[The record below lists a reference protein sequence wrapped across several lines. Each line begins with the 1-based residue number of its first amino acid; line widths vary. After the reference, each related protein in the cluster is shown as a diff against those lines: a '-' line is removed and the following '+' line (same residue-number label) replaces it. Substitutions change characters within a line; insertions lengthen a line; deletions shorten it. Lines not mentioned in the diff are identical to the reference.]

1 MSEPN
6 ASAVLDLFLPVVA
19 EWFRRTFGEPSPVQ
33 VQGWP
38 VIASGQHTLL
48 VAPTGSGKTLAAF
61 LLGLDRLWRTASET
75 DTVRVLY
82 VSPLRALS
90 YDISRNLELPLREV
104 PRVASELGVS
114 LPRLRLAVRT
124 GDTSSR
130 DRGRLLRQPPHI
142 LITTPESLHLLLTSQ
157 GRQIL
162 RRVEWCIVD
171 EWHALCPN
179 KRGVFLT
186 LLLERLAWWAGR
198 DFQRVGLSATL
209 RPVEAAASMLAG
221 TGRSMTIVDLG
232 QSRPLDVAVL
242 APAADSAL
250 LQETSVWPAIESA
263 TLHLIEQHT
272 STLVFT
278 NNRRAAERMSA
289 RLRENW
295 EVGAGDAEDP
305 HAIPVRSHH
314 GSLSLEVRRQTEQQL
329 KAGQLR
335 AVVATASLELGLD
348 IGSVDLVCQI
358 ESPGSIWRAW
368 QRLGRS
374 GHRVGAVCKGRFLAK
389 TASDLVELA
398 ALVRAM
404 RQGILEETT
413 TPPNCLDVLA
423 QQIVAMVAMDAWP
436 VAELRQVIRRAWP
449 YRQLP
454 DTALENVLRMLSA
467 RWPGLDSALWRPRL
481 AWDRASD
488 TLYPLPGSQHLAL
501 VNGGTIPD
509 TGQYKVI
516 LADTG
521 VVLGTLDEE
530 FVYERRLGDVFVLG
544 TGVWRIED
552 IGAQEVVVRRTSPH
566 EPAVMPFWRGERLG
580 RSWELGL
587 AVGRLLRELRNRLHD
602 RDCLDWLGRECG
614 LEPHAARQLW
624 DYVHRQLEQTGV
636 VPCEDTIL
644 VEAFPDEMGDWY
656 LAVLSPFGQRWHFTL
671 RLALESWWKERYGCA
686 APAVHHDDGVLIRL
700 LDTGELPVDV
710 LHELMPERVEKD
722 VLASLGSCAF
732 FAIRFRQNAM
742 RSLLLPRLHPQ
753 RRTPLWLQRL
763 KARNLL
769 QLVERCPDFPV
780 VMETYRECLNEH
792 LDVPRLRQVLEKIRN
807 GEIAVRR
814 IVHDFP
820 SPFAAQL
827 RFQFTGAFMYD
838 YDRVEPAQRSPA
850 VNVEPLRQLLA
861 PATPESIDE
870 TALITAQQTLD
881 FPIRSEH
888 ELAEWLRRRGDTLPD
903 EIPAEQQPRLQ
914 RLIEQKRVVLWQ
926 IPCQFWQPQR
936 WIAAEDLPLYRT
948 AFGEANDLAQA
959 DGDADRPRQA
969 EVESA
974 WREILRRFLNQRATT
989 SVEEIQQ
996 RYPIPAGWL
1005 HHTLQSWV
1013 SEGWLCAL
1021 QEPDG
1026 NTRYVRRQLRELAA
1040 RQQHL
1045 RRRAAFHEVSMLQF
1059 ARFLLHWQGLAGVE
1073 KHRGVEGL
1081 RQVLRRLQ
1089 GLWLAWQWWEPLLL
1103 RPRLPDYQPAWLN
1116 HLVQSGEWLWLTR
1129 SPNHA
1134 DKAEASFRLGECEV
1148 AFLPR
1153 SDADYASLLHGEVT
1167 PELSAEALQVQ
1178 QLLKERGASF
1188 VVDLARYSGQSPGRI
1203 RRALLELLAAGLVS
1217 NDQLDVLRYAE
1228 RWDVCRDGSRRPR
1241 IGSSY
1246 LTGNSGEGRWFLL
1259 PSGKPAAELVVLWR
1273 VHVLLERYG
1282 IVCRELAEWDNL
1294 GPPWSVLRLALQQLE
1309 WAGEIYRGYFV
1320 AGLSGEQY
1328 ALPEAAHLLGS
1339 GTSPATELMTV
1350 QAVDPACLAGLS
1362 TAMDAELFGEKGKS
1376 FRRLGNAMIWHRGRP
1391 VLLVESFGK
1400 KLSAC
1405 EGVSPDECQTAVT
1418 ALGELAVIWQP
1429 WLRGRLRVETWNN
1442 TPVLQTPAAHW
1453 LKACGFVCEYPA
1465 LTLYLS
1471 ATATSGISPTAQTP
1485 ARSRSDSP

>member
-104 PRVASELGVS
+104 PRVAAELGVS

-198 DFQRVGLSATL
+198 DFQRIGLSATL

-263 TLHLIEQHT
+263 TLRLIEQHT

-289 RLRENW
+289 RLRESW
-295 EVGAGDAEDP
+295 EIGAGDAEDP

-389 TASDLVELA
+389 TVSDLVELA

-530 FVYERRLGDVFVLG
+530 FVYERRLGDAFVLG

-700 LDTGELPVDV
+700 LDTGEPPVDV
-710 LHELMPERVEKD
+710 LQELLPERVEKD

-850 VNVEPLRQLLA
+850 INVEPLRQLLA

-870 TALITAQQTLD
+870 TALVNGTANSG
-881 FPIRSEH
+881 FPHS
-888 ELAEWLRRRGDTLPD
+888 LRT
-903 EIPAEQQPRLQ
+903 
-914 RLIEQKRVVLWQ
+914 
-926 IPCQFWQPQR
+926 
-936 WIAAEDLPLYRT
+936 RT
-948 AFGEANDLAQA
+948 GGMASPS
-959 DGDADRPRQA
+959 R
-969 EVESA
+969 
-974 WREILRRFLNQRATT
+974 
-989 SVEEIQQ
+989 
-996 RYPIPAGWL
+996 RYPARRNSRGTTAPPA
-1005 HHTLQSWV
+1005 TL
-1013 SEGWLCAL
+1013 
-1021 QEPDG
+1021 
-1026 NTRYVRRQLRELAA
+1026 NRT
-1040 RQQHL
+1040 
-1045 RRRAAFHEVSMLQF
+1045 
-1059 ARFLLHWQGLAGVE
+1059 
-1073 KHRGVEGL
+1073 
-1081 RQVLRRLQ
+1081 
-1089 GLWLAWQWWEPLLL
+1089 
-1103 RPRLPDYQPAWLN
+1103 
-1116 HLVQSGEWLWLTR
+1116 
-1129 SPNHA
+1129 
-1134 DKAEASFRLGECEV
+1134 KAS
-1148 AFLPR
+1148 
-1153 SDADYASLLHGEVT
+1153 
-1167 PELSAEALQVQ
+1167 
-1178 QLLKERGASF
+1178 
-1188 VVDLARYSGQSPGRI
+1188 
-1203 RRALLELLAAGLVS
+1203 GLVA
-1217 NDQLDVLRYAE
+1217 D
-1228 RWDVCRDGSRRPR
+1228 
-1241 IGSSY
+1241 
-1246 LTGNSGEGRWFLL
+1246 
-1259 PSGKPAAELVVLWR
+1259 
-1273 VHVLLERYG
+1273 
-1282 IVCRELAEWDNL
+1282 
-1294 GPPWSVLRLALQQLE
+1294 SV
-1309 WAGEIYRGYFV
+1309 
-1320 AGLSGEQY
+1320 
-1328 ALPEAAHLLGS
+1328 
-1339 GTSPATELMTV
+1339 
-1350 QAVDPACLAGLS
+1350 
-1362 TAMDAELFGEKGKS
+1362 
-1376 FRRLGNAMIWHRGRP
+1376 P
-1391 VLLVESFGK
+1391 VL
-1400 KLSAC
+1400 
-1405 EGVSPDECQTAVT
+1405 
-1418 ALGELAVIWQP
+1418 
-1429 WLRGRLRVETWNN
+1429 
-1442 TPVLQTPAAHW
+1442 
-1453 LKACGFVCEYPA
+1453 
-1465 LTLYLS
+1465 
-1471 ATATSGISPTAQTP
+1471 ATATLDRCGRFAALPDSFRGGK
-1485 ARSRSDSP
+1485 RSRPGGR